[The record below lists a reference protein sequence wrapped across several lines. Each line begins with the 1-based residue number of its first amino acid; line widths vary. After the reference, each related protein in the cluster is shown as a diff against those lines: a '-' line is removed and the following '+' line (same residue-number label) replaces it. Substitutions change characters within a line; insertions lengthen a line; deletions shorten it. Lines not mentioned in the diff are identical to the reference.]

1 MGEESRKRL
10 FDEYKSK
17 SIAPLD
23 IYLGIEKLPFK
34 ISPNLMLQMA
44 FWCQNQGSYQAAED
58 MIRATL
64 GLTVNDDTM
73 RMVTNYVG
81 KLVFDRDK
89 EKAAKAR
96 LMLEKG
102 INIPKYR
109 KNDAKS
115 ILYIE
120 MDGSAVNTRIKANGS
135 SWKENKLGCVFSSDN
150 IHYYTNS
157 KTGEKEH
164 RIEKCEYVSYLGSA
178 SEFKWHLFA
187 LALENNYDPE
197 REVVILSDGA
207 AWIRNLSEELFP
219 GATMILDLFHLFEN
233 VHTYAKGLFP
243 EDSVKANSWAKPV
256 CEKLEEGKWKEVLE
270 KDVEDKT
277 VLGFNLHSYI
287 ETNSDR
293 IDYPTYKRK
302 GYFVGSGAIKSGN
315 KAVVQKRLKLAGMR
329 WNTESAQYLLTLRA
343 KYSSGRW
350 VSDVEAAVGSLF
362 SITPEVLKIPKK

>member
-1 MGEESRKRL
+1 MEKYEC
-10 FDEYKSK
+10 K

-23 IYLGIEKLPFK
+23 IYLGIDKLPFK

-44 FWCQNQGSYQAAED
+44 FWCQNQGSYQSAED

-73 RMVTNYVG
+73 RQVTNYIG
-81 KLVFDRDK
+81 KLVFEEDQK
-89 EKAAKAR
+89 KADEAR

-102 INIPKYR
+102 IGVPKYR
-109 KNDAKS
+109 KNEAKS

-120 MDGSAVNTRIKANGS
+120 MDGSALNTRVEVDGS
-135 SWKENKLGCVFSSDN
+135 SWKENKLGCIFTSDN

-157 KTGEKEH
+157 RTGETYH
-164 RIEKCEYVSYLGSA
+164 RIEKCEYVSYLGA
-178 SEFKWHLFA
+178 AKDFKWHLFA

-207 AWIRNLSEELFP
+207 AWIRNISEELFP
-219 GATMILDLFHLFEN
+219 GAAMILDLFHLFEN

-243 EDSVKANSWAKPV
+243 EESDKANNWAKAI
-256 CEKLEEGKWKEVLE
+256 CEKLEDGKWKEVLE
-270 KDVEDKT
+270 KDVEDKS
-277 VLGFNLHSYI
+277 VLGFNLYSYI
-287 ETNSDR
+287 KSNSDR
-293 IDYPTYKRK
+293 IDYPLYKEK
-302 GYFVGSGAIKSGN
+302 GYFVGSGAIESGN
-315 KAVVQKRLKLAGMR
+315 KVVVQKRLKLAGMR

-343 KYSSGRW
+343 KFSSGRW
-350 VSDVEAAVGSLF
+350 ISDVEAAVARLF